1 MCIKRRR
8 IMTQKMNMRVSQPQ
22 SAGEDAWMEMNPP
35 TTALD
40 DALDVLLYDDDVTN
54 DDSDDDDAGEGD
66 FCASGDATK
75 RTRVRVEAIDD
86 DDAQQVREM
95 RRG

>member
-1 MCIKRRR
+1 VYK
-8 IMTQKMNMRVSQPQ
+8 TTNNDSENEHEGVS
-22 SAGEDAWMEMNPP
+22 ATKTARTRALDASRSDGWMDAP
-35 TTALD
+35 TALTRSTFY
-40 DALDVLLYDDDVTN
+40 LLYDDDVTN
-54 DDSDDDDAGEGD
+54 DSDSGEGD

-75 RTRVRVEAIDD
+75 RTRVCVEAID

>member
-22 SAGEDAWMEMNPP
+22 SAGDDGWMEMNPTP
-35 TTALD
+35 TAL
-40 DALDVLLYDDDVTN
+40 ARSTFYLLTYDDDVTN
-54 DDSDDDDAGEGD
+54 DSDAGEGD